1 LISNNCPA
9 IRRTE
14 LEYYAVLAKS
24 DVHHFDGNNLE
35 LGTALGKLFAVSAMV
50 ISDPGDSDILE
61 SVWDTLLHNFVQP
74 HNIDNYPFFFKAELR
89 DKNINFLINI
99 LSQMGFWGFG
109 VLGFWEISC
118 TIGMKKPNW

>member
-1 LISNNCPA
+1 MSTNIFIPFISNFVSFLPKGYRNTVKAMRRGESKLIIIANNCPA

-61 SVWDTLLHNFVQP
+61 SV
-74 HNIDNYPFFFKAELR
+74 
-89 DKNINFLINI
+89 
-99 LSQMGFWGFG
+99 
-109 VLGFWEISC
+109 
-118 TIGMKKPNW
+118 